1 MVLLLFAGAYKRQ
14 VHIPLP
20 DAAQAAV
27 TILRGDESAWNGE
40 VAEERCLVWS
50 CRIPLIF
57 SSRTAGSC
65 ICLFVLWKRE
75 NFKVFTYLSESRK
88 WWVRL
93 IFGIIIKVPKRSYPH
108 PSEDTTRVI
117 SRSASKMAT
126 DRSACASTSR
136 PTNAGEV
143 KSALAVSYETE
154 ASLFFSFGFPYV
166 SAWCFDLNFMFDSW
180 QSHYIY
186 ITLHYYNLS

>member
-57 SSRTAGSC
+57 RPELPGVVYVYSFFENERISKSLPTFLKVESDGSG
-65 ICLFVLWKRE
+65 LFLG
-75 NFKVFTYLSESRK
+75 LS
-88 WWVRL
+88 
-93 IFGIIIKVPKRSYPH
+93 
-108 PSEDTTRVI
+108 
-117 SRSASKMAT
+117 
-126 DRSACASTSR
+126 
-136 PTNAGEV
+136 
-143 KSALAVSYETE
+143 
-154 ASLFFSFGFPYV
+154 
-166 SAWCFDLNFMFDSW
+166 
-180 QSHYIY
+180 
-186 ITLHYYNLS
+186 